1 VLVGRRQSLM
11 PPDDHR
17 LRRLQPGRGKAM
29 QIGAGRPAAGARPG
43 GRYRRCG
50 ILAVPLAGLA
60 LSACVNAGQI
70 VNLIEAPPAATVAF
84 ESVEGAPPAVS
95 QKLVRNLEDEARAR
109 RIPLAEPGEAN
120 YRLRGYLATPE
131 TADGSIAWTL
141 DVYDAGRRRIFR
153 LSGQERAAAGAGAE
167 GPVLQSLA
175 HNGID
180 QLTAFLARERN
191 ADALATPAATAP
203 PWLTMRV
210 LDDWAPESAG
220 IFRLLRTRAG
230 APEIDAATPLPPET
244 VPLPAARP
252 APASTGERPVAFV
265 AAG

>member
-17 LRRLQPGRGKAM
+17 LQRLPPGRGKAM
-29 QIGAGRPAAGARPG
+29 QSGAGRPAAGARPG

-50 ILAVPLAGLA
+50 IFAVLLAGLA

-70 VNLIEAPPAATVAF
+70 VNLIEAPPAASIAF

-95 QKLVRNLEDEARAR
+95 QKLVRHLEDEARAR
-109 RIPLAEPGEAN
+109 SIPLTDPGEAD

-131 TADGSIAWTL
+131 TANGAIAWTL
-141 DVYDAGRRRIFR
+141 DVYDAGRRRVFR
-153 LSGQERAAAGAGAE
+153 LSGQERPAVGAGADD
-167 GPVLQSLA
+167 PVLQSLA

-180 QLTAFLARERN
+180 QLTAFLARGR
-191 ADALATPAATAP
+191 DAEARAAPAATP
-203 PWLTMRV
+203 PSWLTLRV

-230 APEIDAATPLPPET
+230 APEIDAGTPLPPET
-244 VPLPAARP
+244 VPLPAPRP